1 MLDQLPHTLKMAL
14 RSLAKSP
21 AFVAVAVLTL
31 GLGIGANTALFSVVN
46 TVVLRPLPFADA
58 DRLVLI
64 WNQLTNVPKAAVSGP
79 DFMDYAEQASEVFE
93 TVVGTFA
100 TTTNLTGDGDAE
112 AVTLSWVSP
121 SFFAMFGAAPVIG
134 RDFSENDVQSFDLS
148 QFSNPDTPPPALTV
162 ILSHGLWQQRYGAS
176 PEVLGRTIHANGQVM
191 TVIGVAPEGFR
202 LFMPPDAAL
211 PTDIDIWTVWPVDLR
226 TMPRSP
232 SGIIT
237 VMAKLRP
244 GVTMAQAQNRMD
256 AVTARLREQY
266 QSHQL
271 ADLRTTVAPMHEE
284 AVGHVR
290 PLLLVLFGAVGFV
303 LLIACVNVTNLLLV
317 RASSREKEIAIR
329 AALGGGRRRMIAQLL
344 TESLLLALGGAMLGL
359 VLAYVGIDVLLAMQ
373 PSNLPRVEGVSID
386 PAALGFTLLAS
397 LMAVAVFGVVPA
409 WHSTRTDLSSVLKE
423 RGGTGGRSRHRLQ
436 HGLIVLEVA
445 VSVVLLVGAGL
456 MLRSLSQLSNIRPGF
471 DPDHVLSFHFSL
483 PVWAYRGGESR
494 SRFFREMDR
503 RLDELPGVI
512 SAGGVNPLP
521 LSSTGQFASGP
532 YARSVGDAAA
542 WEQNEADYREV
553 MPGFFETVNASLLAG
568 RSFDERDNLPDAF
581 AVAIID
587 RVMAERAFPGEDPI
601 GQQLVVG
608 RTDSTLAGG
617 SAATVEIVGIVDH
630 LRFIDLSRDGRETIF
645 MPQSFTNG
653 YQMGFTVKTAGDPLA
668 LVPRIREIAR
678 EVGSDVPVMDIMP
691 LGTYVDRAL
700 APTRFAMTLLGVF
713 AGVAL
718 VLASVGLYGVISYA
732 MRQRH
737 RELSLRLALGA
748 EPGHVIRLLLAM
760 GLKLGVSGVILGSIG
775 AVMLSELMS
784 NLLFGVAGT
793 DPLTYVT
800 IAGLLLA
807 VALGASWLP
816 ALAASRVNPVEA
828 LKSE

>member
-1 MLDQLPHTLKMAL
+1 MLDQLRHTLKMAL

-58 DRLVLI
+58 DRLALI

-79 DFMDYAEQASEVFE
+79 DFMDYAEQASDVFDNM
-93 TVVGTFA
+93 VGTFA

-121 SFFAMFGAAPVIG
+121 AFFDMFGAVPVIG
-134 RDFSENDVQSFDLS
+134 RDFTEDDVQSFDLS
-148 QFSNPDTPPPALTV
+148 QFSNPDTPPPALPV

-211 PTDIDIWTVWPVDLR
+211 PTDVDIWTVWPVDLR
-226 TMPRSP
+226 TMPRVP

-237 VMAKLRP
+237 VMARLRP
-244 GVTMAQAQNRMD
+244 GITMAQAQNRMD

-266 QSHQL
+266 QTHQL
-271 ADLRTTVAPMHEE
+271 ADLRTTIAPMHEE
-284 AVGHVR
+284 AVGHIR

-317 RASSREKEIAIR
+317 RAASREKEVAIR

-344 TESLLLALGGAMLGL
+344 TESMVLALGGAILGL
-359 VLAYVGIDVLLAMQ
+359 GLAYMGIDLLLAMQ
-373 PSNLPRVEGVSID
+373 ASDLPRVEGVSID

-397 LMAVAVFGVVPA
+397 LAAVGVFGVVPA
-409 WHSTRTDLSSVLKE
+409 WHSTRTDLSSALKE
-423 RGGTGGRSRHRLQ
+423 RGGTAGRSRHRLQ

-456 MLRSLSQLSNIRPGF
+456 MLRSLSQLANVRPGF
-471 DPDHVLSFHFSL
+471 DGDNVLSFHFSL
-483 PVWAYRGGESR
+483 PVWAYRGGDSR
-494 SRFFREMDR
+494 ARFFREMDR
-503 RLDELPGVI
+503 RLDELPGVV

-521 LSSTGQFASGP
+521 LSSTGQFGSGP
-532 YARSVGDAAA
+532 YARSAGDDAA
-542 WEQNEADYREV
+542 WEQNEADYRAV
-553 MPGFFETVNASLLAG
+553 MPGFFETVKAPLLSG
-568 RSFDERDNLPDAF
+568 RTFDARDNLPEAHP
-581 AVAIID
+581 VAIID
-587 RVMAERAFPGEDPI
+587 QVMAERAFPGENPI

-608 RTDSTLAGG
+608 RADSTLAGG

-630 LRFIDLSRDGRETIF
+630 IRFVDLSRDGRETIF
-645 MPQSFTNG
+645 LPQSFTNG
-653 YQMGFTVKTAGDPLA
+653 YQMGYTVRTVGDPMVLA
-668 LVPRIREIAR
+668 PQIREIAR
-678 EVGSDVPVMDIMP
+678 EVGSDVPVMDLIP
-691 LGTYVDRAL
+691 LAKYVDRAL

-713 AGVAL
+713 AAVAL
-718 VLASVGLYGVISYA
+718 VLASIGLYGVISYA

-748 EPGHVIRLLLAM
+748 EPGHVIKLLLGM
-760 GLKLGVSGVILGSIG
+760 GLKLGVIGVALGLVG
-775 AVMLSELMS
+775 AVALSESMS

-793 DPLTYVT
+793 DPLTYAT
-800 IAGLLLA
+800 IAALLLT
-807 VALGASWLP
+807 VALGASLIP
-816 ALAASRVNPVEA
+816 ALRASRVDPLEA

>member
-1 MLDQLPHTLKMAL
+1 MIDQLRHTLKMAL

-58 DRLVLI
+58 DRLALI
-64 WNQLTNVPKAAVSGP
+64 WNQLANVPKAAVSGP
-79 DFMDYAEQASEVFE
+79 DFVDYAEQASDVFE
-93 TVVGTFA
+93 NVVGTFA

-121 SFFAMFGAAPVIG
+121 SFFTMFGAVPIIG
-134 RDFSENDVQSFDLS
+134 RDFAEDDVQSFDLS
-148 QFSNPDTPPPALTV
+148 QFSNPDTPPPALPV

-176 PEVLGRTIHANGQVM
+176 PEVLGRIIHANGQVM
-191 TVIGVAPEGFR
+191 TVVGVAPEGFR
-202 LFMPPDAAL
+202 LYMPPDAAL
-211 PTDIDIWTVWPVDLR
+211 PTDVDIWTVWPVDLR
-226 TMPRSP
+226 TMPRVP

-237 VMAKLRP
+237 VMAKLRS

-256 AVTARLREQY
+256 AVTARLREQH

-284 AVGHVR
+284 AVGHIR
-290 PLLLVLFGAVGFV
+290 PMLLVLFGAVGFV
-303 LLIACVNVTNLLLV
+303 LLIACANVTNLLLV
-317 RASSREKEIAIR
+317 RASSREKEVAIR

-344 TESLLLALGGAMLGL
+344 TESLVLSLGGAVLGL
-359 VLAYVGIDVLLAMQ
+359 GLAHVGIDLLLAMQ
-373 PSNLPRVEGVSID
+373 ASDLPRVEGVSID

-397 LMAVAVFGVVPA
+397 LAAVGAFGLVPA
-409 WHSTRTDLSSVLKE
+409 WHTTRTDLSSALKE

-456 MLRSLSQLSNIRPGF
+456 MLRSLSQLANIRPGF
-471 DPDHVLSFHFSL
+471 DADQVVSFHFSL

-494 SRFFREMDR
+494 ARFFREMDR
-503 RLDELPGVI
+503 RLDELPGVV

-521 LSSTGQFASGP
+521 LSSTGQFGSGP
-532 YARSVGDAAA
+532 YARSIGDAAA
-542 WEQNEADYREV
+542 WEQNEADYRAV
-553 MPGFFETVNASLLAG
+553 MPGFFETVNAPLLAG
-568 RSFDERDNLPDAF
+568 RVFDARDNLPEAP

-608 RTDSTLAGG
+608 KSDSTLAGG
-617 SAATVEIVGIVDH
+617 TAATVRIVGIVEH
-630 LRFIDLSRDGRETIF
+630 IRFIDLSREGRETIF
-645 MPQSFTNG
+645 VPQSFTNG
-653 YQMGFTVKTAGDPLA
+653 YQMGYTVKTAGDPMA
-668 LVPRIREIAR
+668 MVPQIREIAR
-678 EVGSDVPVMDIMP
+678 EVGADVPIMGITP
-691 LGTYVDRAL
+691 LASYVDRAL

-718 VLASVGLYGVISYA
+718 LLASIGLYGVISYA

-748 EPGHVIRLLLAM
+748 EPEHLVKLLLGM
-760 GLKLGVSGVILGSIG
+760 GLKLGVVGVALGLVG
-775 AVMLSELMS
+775 AVALSESMS

-793 DPLTYVT
+793 DPLTYAT

-807 VALGASWLP
+807 VALGASWIP
-816 ALAASRVNPVEA
+816 ALRASRVDPVAA

>member
-1 MLDQLPHTLKMAL
+1 MLDQLRHTLKMAL

-58 DRLVLI
+58 DRLALI
-64 WNQLTNVPKAAVSGP
+64 WNRLTNVPKAAVSGP
-79 DFMDYAEQASEVFE
+79 DFMDYAEQASDVFDN
-93 TVVGTFA
+93 VVGTFA

-121 SFFAMFGAAPVIG
+121 TFFDMFGAVPVIG
-134 RDFSENDVQSFDLS
+134 RDFTEDDVQSFDLS
-148 QFSNPDTPPPALTV
+148 QFSNPDTPPPALPV

-211 PTDIDIWTVWPVDLR
+211 PTDVDIWTVWPVDLR
-226 TMPRSP
+226 TMPRVP

-237 VMAKLRP
+237 VMARLRP
-244 GVTMAQAQNRMD
+244 GITMAQAQNRMD

-266 QSHQL
+266 QTHQL
-271 ADLRTTVAPMHEE
+271 ADLRTTIAPMHEE
-284 AVGHVR
+284 AVGHIR

-317 RASSREKEIAIR
+317 RAASREKEVAIR

-344 TESLLLALGGAMLGL
+344 TESMVLALGGAILGL
-359 VLAYVGIDVLLAMQ
+359 GLAYMGIDLLLAMQ
-373 PSNLPRVEGVSID
+373 ASDLPRVEGVSID

-397 LMAVAVFGVVPA
+397 LAAVGVFGVVPA
-409 WHSTRTDLSSVLKE
+409 WHSTRTDLSSALKE
-423 RGGTGGRSRHRLQ
+423 RGGTAGRSRHRLQ

-456 MLRSLSQLSNIRPGF
+456 MLRSLSQLANVRPGF
-471 DPDHVLSFHFSL
+471 DGDNVLSFHFSL
-483 PVWAYRGGESR
+483 PVWAYRGGDSR
-494 SRFFREMDR
+494 ARFFREMDR
-503 RLDELPGVI
+503 RLDELPGVV

-521 LSSTGQFASGP
+521 LSSTGQFGSGP
-532 YARSVGDAAA
+532 YARSAGDDAA
-542 WEQNEADYREV
+542 WEQNEADYRAV
-553 MPGFFETVNASLLAG
+553 MPGFFETVKAPLLSG
-568 RSFDERDNLPDAF
+568 RTFDARDNLPEAHP
-581 AVAIID
+581 VAIID
-587 RVMAERAFPGEDPI
+587 QIMAERAFPGENPI

-608 RTDSTLAGG
+608 RADSTLAGG

-630 LRFIDLSRDGRETIF
+630 IRFVDLSRDGRETIF
-645 MPQSFTNG
+645 LPQSFTNG
-653 YQMGFTVKTAGDPLA
+653 YQMGYTVRTAGDPMVLA
-668 LVPRIREIAR
+668 PQIREIAR
-678 EVGSDVPVMDIMP
+678 EVGSDVPVMDLIP
-691 LGTYVDRAL
+691 LAKYVDRAL

-713 AGVAL
+713 AAVAL
-718 VLASVGLYGVISYA
+718 VLASIGLYGVISYA

-748 EPGHVIRLLLAM
+748 EPGHVIKLLLGM
-760 GLKLGVSGVILGSIG
+760 GLKLGVIGVALGLVG
-775 AVMLSELMS
+775 AVALSESMS

-793 DPLTYVT
+793 DPLTYAT
-800 IAGLLLA
+800 IAALLLT
-807 VALGASWLP
+807 VALGASLIP
-816 ALAASRVNPVEA
+816 ALRASRVDPVEA

>member
-1 MLDQLPHTLKMAL
+1 MLDQLRHTLKMAL

-58 DRLVLI
+58 DHLALI
-64 WNQLTNVPKAAVSGP
+64 WNRLTNVPKAAVSGP
-79 DFMDYAEQASEVFE
+79 DFMDYAEQASDVFDN
-93 TVVGTFA
+93 VVGTFA

-121 SFFAMFGAAPVIG
+121 AFFDMFGAVPVIG
-134 RDFSENDVQSFDLS
+134 RDFTEDDVQSFDLS
-148 QFSNPDTPPPALTV
+148 QFSNPDTPPPALPV

-211 PTDIDIWTVWPVDLR
+211 PTDVDIWTVWPVDLR
-226 TMPRSP
+226 TMPRVP

-237 VMAKLRP
+237 VMARLRP
-244 GVTMAQAQNRMD
+244 GITMAQAQNRMD

-271 ADLRTTVAPMHEE
+271 ADLRTTIAPMHEE
-284 AVGHVR
+284 AVGHIR

-317 RASSREKEIAIR
+317 RAASREKEVAIR

-344 TESLLLALGGAMLGL
+344 TESMVLALGGAILGL
-359 VLAYVGIDVLLAMQ
+359 GLAYMGIDLLLAMQ
-373 PSNLPRVEGVSID
+373 ASDLPRVEGVSID

-397 LMAVAVFGVVPA
+397 LAAVGVFGVVPA
-409 WHSTRTDLSSVLKE
+409 WHSTRTDLSSALKE
-423 RGGTGGRSRHRLQ
+423 RGGTAGRSRHRLQ

-456 MLRSLSQLSNIRPGF
+456 MLRSLSQLANVRPGF
-471 DPDHVLSFHFSL
+471 DGDNVLSFHFSL
-483 PVWAYRGGESR
+483 PVWAYRGGDSR
-494 SRFFREMDR
+494 ARFFREMDR
-503 RLDELPGVI
+503 RLDELPGVV

-521 LSSTGQFASGP
+521 LSSTGQFGSGP
-532 YARSVGDAAA
+532 YARSAGDDAA
-542 WEQNEADYREV
+542 WEQNEADYRAV
-553 MPGFFETVNASLLAG
+553 MPGFFETVKAPLLSG
-568 RSFDERDNLPDAF
+568 RTFDARDNLPEAHP
-581 AVAIID
+581 VAIID
-587 RVMAERAFPGEDPI
+587 QVMAERAFPGENPI

-608 RTDSTLAGG
+608 RADSTLAGG

-630 LRFIDLSRDGRETIF
+630 IRFVDLSRDGRETIF
-645 MPQSFTNG
+645 LPQSFTNG
-653 YQMGFTVKTAGDPLA
+653 YQMGYTVRTAGDPMVLA
-668 LVPRIREIAR
+668 PQIREIAR
-678 EVGSDVPVMDIMP
+678 EVGSDVPVMDLIP
-691 LGTYVDRAL
+691 LAKYVDRAL

-713 AGVAL
+713 AAVAL
-718 VLASVGLYGVISYA
+718 VLASIGLYGVISYA

-748 EPGHVIRLLLAM
+748 EPGHVIKLLLGM
-760 GLKLGVSGVILGSIG
+760 GLKLGVIGVALGLVG
-775 AVMLSELMS
+775 AVALSESMS

-793 DPLTYVT
+793 DPLTYAT
-800 IAGLLLA
+800 IAALLLT
-807 VALGASWLP
+807 VALGASLIP
-816 ALAASRVNPVEA
+816 ALRASRVDPVEA

>member
-1 MLDQLPHTLKMAL
+1 
-14 RSLAKSP
+14 
-21 AFVAVAVLTL
+21 
-31 GLGIGANTALFSVVN
+31 
-46 TVVLRPLPFADA
+46 
-58 DRLVLI
+58 
-64 WNQLTNVPKAAVSGP
+64 
-79 DFMDYAEQASEVFE
+79 
-93 TVVGTFA
+93 
-100 TTTNLTGDGDAE
+100 
-112 AVTLSWVSP
+112 
-121 SFFAMFGAAPVIG
+121 
-134 RDFSENDVQSFDLS
+134 
-148 QFSNPDTPPPALTV
+148 
-162 ILSHGLWQQRYGAS
+162 
-176 PEVLGRTIHANGQVM
+176 VLGRTIHANGQVM

-226 TMPRSP
+226 TMPRVP

-244 GVTMAQAQNRMD
+244 GITMAQAQNRMD

-271 ADLRTTVAPMHEE
+271 ADLRTTIAPMHEE
-284 AVGHVR
+284 AVGHIR

-317 RASSREKEIAIR
+317 RAASREKEVAIR

-344 TESLLLALGGAMLGL
+344 TESLVLALGGAVLGL
-359 VLAYVGIDVLLAMQ
+359 GLAYVGIDLLLAMQ
-373 PSNLPRVEGVSID
+373 ASDLPRVEGVSID

-397 LMAVAVFGVVPA
+397 LVAVGVFGVVPA
-409 WHSTRTDLSSVLKE
+409 WHSTRTDLSSALME
-423 RGGTGGRSRHRLQ
+423 RGGTAGRSRHRLQ

-456 MLRSLSQLSNIRPGF
+456 MLRSLSQLANVRPGF
-471 DPDHVLSFHFSL
+471 DSDQVLSFHFSL

-494 SRFFREMDR
+494 ARFFREMDR
-503 RLDELPGVI
+503 RLDELPGVV

-521 LSSTGQFASGP
+521 LSGTGQFGSGP
-532 YARSVGDAAA
+532 YARSVGDDAA
-542 WEQNEADYREV
+542 WEQNEADYRAV
-553 MPGFFETVNASLLAG
+553 MPGFFETVSAPLLAG
-568 RSFDERDNLPDAF
+568 RTFDARDNLPEAYP
-581 AVAIID
+581 VAIID

-608 RTDSTLAGG
+608 RADSTLAGG

-630 LRFIDLSRDGRETIF
+630 IRFIDLSRDGRETIF
-645 MPQSFTNG
+645 LPQTFTNG
-653 YQMGFTVKTAGDPLA
+653 YQMGYVVKTTGDPMVLA
-668 LVPRIREIAR
+668 PRIREIAR
-678 EVGSDVPVMDIMP
+678 EVGSDVPVMDLTP
-691 LGTYVDRAL
+691 LAKYVDRAL

-718 VLASVGLYGVISYA
+718 VLASIGLYGVISYA

-748 EPGHVIRLLLAM
+748 KPGHVIKLLLGM
-760 GLKLGVSGVILGSIG
+760 GLKLGVIGVALGLVG
-775 AVMLSELMS
+775 AVVLSESMS

-793 DPLTYVT
+793 DPVTYAT
-800 IAGLLLA
+800 ISALLLT
-807 VALGASWLP
+807 VALGASWIP
-816 ALAASRVNPVEA
+816 AFRASRVDPVEA